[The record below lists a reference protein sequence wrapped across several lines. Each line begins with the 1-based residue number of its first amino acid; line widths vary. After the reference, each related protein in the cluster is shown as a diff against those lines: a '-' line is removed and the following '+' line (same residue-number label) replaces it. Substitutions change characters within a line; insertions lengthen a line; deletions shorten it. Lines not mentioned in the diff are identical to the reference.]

1 MAQYQGQGD
10 AAYTLMEEAAEVIQV
25 IAKMKRFN
33 GNWDEIPPG
42 KDKTRWEMLVSEM
55 NDLMLAWN
63 ELCQDRHDEITF
75 QNTLS
80 ECSFGTLHRLSDVC
94 TCAEDLSAAD
104 FWDGDNSASE

>member
-25 IAKMKRFN
+25 ITKMKRFN

-42 KDKTRWEMLVSEM
+42 RDKTRWEMLVGEM
-55 NDLMLAWN
+55 SDLMLAWN
-63 ELCQDRHDEITF
+63 QLCKDRHDEY
-75 QNTLS
+75 TLEHSAS
-80 ECSFGTLHRLSDVC
+80 ECYYGTLHPHGTEC
-94 TCAEDLSAAD
+94 TCREELSEAD